1 MTDPK
6 HDDTFKVVDRRLFNS
21 EGELRPDVVEEEKRR
36 EEAAQKAAHLQA
48 QPPAAGAKETPAAP
62 APPKDAPK
70 DSLAFKQLVGFLAQN
85 AEMILRG
92 FPDPRTGRPVLDLE
106 SLKQII
112 DMIEALRDKSEG
124 NRTNEENELIT
135 QLLGDLKYTF
145 LQVQAQAAAPAVK
158 NPTSRKP

>member
-6 HDDTFKVVDRRLFNS
+6 HDDTFKVVDRRLFNA

-36 EEAAQKAAHLQA
+36 EEAAQKVAQVQGQA
-48 QPPAAGAKETPAAP
+48 TSAGAKEPAASA
-62 APPKDAPK
+62 APPKDPPK

-124 NRTNEENELIT
+124 NRTNEESELIT
-135 QLLGDLKYTF
+135 QMLGDLKYTY
-145 LQVQAQAAAPAVK
+145 LQVQAQAAAPAMK